1 MAMTFYEKF
10 KKYAPTDAEREI
22 LDHIT
27 AFTPKVDV
35 ENRYISVY
43 ADFDTYIPPHKFDAI
58 EQNIRAAFS
67 QTRSTDQPLAT
78 APTSRRI
85 SV

>member
-10 KKYAPTDAEREI
+10 KKYAPTDAERAI

-43 ADFDTYIPPHKFDAI
+43 ADFDGLHTAAQVRRNRTEYPH
-58 EQNIRAAFS
+58 S
-67 QTRSTDQPLAT
+67 L
-78 APTSRRI
+78 
-85 SV
+85 

>member
-35 ENRYISVY
+35 ENRYISVMRILTP
-43 ADFDTYIPPHKFDAI
+43 TY
-58 EQNIRAAFS
+58 RL
-67 QTRSTDQPLAT
+67 TGSTALSR
-78 APTSRRI
+78 TSKPCTN
-85 SV
+85 

>member
-43 ADFDTYIPPHKFDAI
+43 ADFDAYIPPYRFDSI
-58 EQNIRAAFS
+58 EQNMKHRNCEDCTVS
-67 QTRSTDQPLAT
+67 
-78 APTSRRI
+78 
-85 SV
+85 